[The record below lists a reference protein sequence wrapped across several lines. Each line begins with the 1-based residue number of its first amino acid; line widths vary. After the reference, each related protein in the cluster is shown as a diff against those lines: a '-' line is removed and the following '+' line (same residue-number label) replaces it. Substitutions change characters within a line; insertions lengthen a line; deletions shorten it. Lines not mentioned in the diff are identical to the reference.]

1 MTPAVLDVVD
11 IVYNYPAV
19 SSPTLAGLDLR
30 IAAGESVAIV
40 GPSGSGKS
48 TLLRLCGLLDHPET
62 GEIRLAGER
71 VTYSRERRRSRLR
84 ATTIGFVFQDFQLLR
99 DRDALENVLLGAMY
113 HPTLARREASQRSR
127 ELLDQVGLS
136 HRVGAVPGKLSGG
149 EQQRVAIA
157 RALVGDPALLICD
170 EPTGN
175 LDTPTAKEIRD
186 VLLDLCSNR
195 RMALLLAT
203 HDPATWSSVDR
214 IYDLHDGRLHVH
226 KPDAC

>member
-1 MTPAVLDVVD
+1 MTPVVLEVLNID
-11 IVYNYPAV
+11 YSYPAL

-48 TLLRLCGLLDHPET
+48 TLLRLCGLLDHPVT
-62 GEIRLAGER
+62 GEIRLVGER
-71 VTYSRERRRSRLR
+71 VSHSHEHRRSRLR
-84 ATTIGFVFQDFQLLR
+84 ATSIGFVFQDFQLLR

-113 HPTLARREASQRSR
+113 HPTLARREAIQLGRI
-127 ELLDQVGLS
+127 LLDQVGLS

-175 LDTPTAKEIRD
+175 LDASTAREIRD
-186 VLLDLCSNR
+186 VLLGLCGDR
-195 RMALLLAT
+195 GMALLLAT

-214 IYDLHDGRLHVH
+214 IYDLHDGRLHAH
-226 KPDAC
+226 KSDAC